1 MGVFLR
7 FICIVLFLSSSSA
20 LSQEYSLSGKVIA
33 QDGTPIPFANVVLLS
48 SQDAVVVGAISED
61 DGSYKFTTVSQGSYK
76 LKVSFVGYE
85 DFISDMIT
93 LSRKLIM
100 PDIQLLE
107 SQEFLDEVSITAR
120 KPIVTR
126 KADRLVFN
134 VENSILS
141 SGSSWDIIQK
151 TPSVIV
157 QNDNLSVRREGAIIY
172 LNDRRVNFSGEDLAN
187 LLKGLGAEVIKEVE
201 VIYNPPAKYDA
212 EGGAIINIVTSKA
225 VVLGYKGSVT
235 ARGTYSVFPK
245 HYIGTS
251 HFFKG
256 DKINLFFNYGFNP
269 KKDLHQSDNF
279 NNYQNQDGSPLAFWR
294 QDYERTA
301 RSNPHSANL
310 ILDYDVSDKQKVSIG
325 VTGLYSPNELG
336 DVTTATTVTS
346 PVNDNFSIATN
357 SDLFNEQTNLGFD
370 IGYAIEL
377 EKGSINLKGHFTN
390 FNRENNQ
397 SLLSIYRDASNSVF
411 RNVSFESNANQ
422 DIEIYTA
429 QLDYNTSLGEY
440 TFETGV
446 KVASIDSQSK
456 IDFPSI
462 QNDAV
467 NGLTEAQNDNFLY
480 DENIVAGYFSFSRDW
495 EKWSAKLGLRGEQTN
510 SLGNSIV
517 LNQEVDLNY
526 FELFPTAYIAY
537 TPNDSHSFGFDYS
550 RRLDRPRYQDLNP
563 FAYFLNENNFNR
575 GNSGLLPSFS
585 NRFNFNYTLKGKYFF
600 DLYYRDNG
608 ENIVRL
614 SFQDNENQFLRTESQ
629 NALASKS
636 WGFDFNH
643 YRSITDNWFFQTYIS
658 VFHEEE
664 TFVAIES
671 GNVPFT
677 NEVNGLYVYI
687 NNSLKLNQ
695 DGTLTAEGGL
705 EYISKFISG
714 NYIQDETINVTFG
727 VRKSLWDKRAVISL
741 YANDILREANA
752 TLRSQYLN
760 QDNGYFAL
768 PETQYFRVGFT
779 YNFGNF
785 KLKDNNR
792 TFNKVERERLE
803 NND

>member
-48 SQDAVVVGAISED
+48 SQDAVVVGAISQD

-390 FNRENNQ
+390 FNRENTQ

-803 NND
+803 NID